1 MVKRLVFAVLFVLL
15 SGSIFAQDISR
26 SVVAAGGCTVTVS
39 GYSISSTI
47 GQASFLTL
55 SGESDILTQGYQQPQ
70 TRITYNPTMGEY
82 ILAFPNPV
90 ERELSIA
97 VILSEPRDFFIEI
110 FNLAGIRVA
119 SEKLSMVESGVKYPI
134 NFENFAEGFYLL
146 HIYDSIEKKKL
157 FKVFK
162 IEKLIKS
169 IE

>member
-1 MVKRLVFAVLFVLL
+1 MVKRLVFAVLFMLL
-15 SGSIFAQDISR
+15 SGSIFAQGISR
-26 SVVAAGGCTVTVS
+26 SVVATGGCTVTVS

-70 TRITYNPTMGEY
+70 ARVTFNPGIGEY

-90 ERELSIA
+90 DRELSIT
-97 VILSEPRDFFIEI
+97 VSLSEPRDFFIEI

-119 SEKLSMVESGVKYPI
+119 SEKLSMVESGVSYPI
-134 NFENFAEGFYLL
+134 NFENFAQGIYLL
-146 HIYDSIEKKKL
+146 HVYDSIEKKIL

-162 IEKLIKS
+162 IEKFIKS
-169 IE
+169 TE